1 MPPVLLLLCINMMFE
16 QHTVLESLGR
26 GTLIALQK
34 PRKPL
39 GPLSSLRP
47 IVLLNCTRKVISLV
61 ALHRIQEKVNT
72 FTGASQGG
80 FKQGHSCADLVWAQC
95 MLIATVQRRQWDF
108 HKMGIDISRA
118 FDTIKRGKALEV
130 LNMTGC
136 NDDDHRLVTV
146 LLANTCLTVR
156 AKGTQ
161 LAWFETFLGSPQGDL
176 LSLVLFTCYLAA
188 ALRAVQESTSWL
200 NPRVSDLGMPQE

>member
-1 MPPVLLLLCINMMFE
+1 MPFVNSLQGSILINLMNDWTHSLAIPVHLINRSQLMKLHKHLDVSTMDVPLVPTTSVPNCWSMPPVLLLLCINMMFE

-80 FKQGHSCADLVWAQC
+80 FKQGYSCADLVWVQC
-95 MLIATVQRRQWDF
+95 MLIATVQSCQWDF
-108 HKMGIDISRA
+108 HRMGIDMSHA
-118 FDTIKRGKALEV
+118 FDTIKQGKALEV
-130 LNMTGC
+130 LM
-136 NDDDHRLVTV
+136 
-146 LLANTCLTVR
+146 
-156 AKGTQ
+156 
-161 LAWFETFLGSPQGDL
+161 
-176 LSLVLFTCYLAA
+176 
-188 ALRAVQESTSWL
+188 
-200 NPRVSDLGMPQE
+200 